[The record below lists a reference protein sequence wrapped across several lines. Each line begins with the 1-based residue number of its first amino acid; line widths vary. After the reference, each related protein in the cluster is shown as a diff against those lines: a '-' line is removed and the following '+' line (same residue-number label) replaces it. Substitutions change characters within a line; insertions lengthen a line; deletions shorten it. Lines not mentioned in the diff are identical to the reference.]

1 MLIDEIKNRIASKIQ
16 DCKIEI
22 IDESHLHAGHKN
34 NVHGSAH
41 FKAVIISEHFE
52 NLNLIERHKKIYAI
66 LGKDMGTTIHA
77 FSMKTFTPDE
87 YNSTFKKQPL
97 E

>member
-1 MLIDEIKNRIASKIQ
+1 MLIDDIKNRIASNIRN
-16 DCKIEI
+16 CKIKI
-22 IDESHLHAGHKN
+22 IDESHMHAGHKN
-34 NVHGSAH
+34 NRQGSAH

-52 NLNLIERHKKIYAI
+52 NLSLIERHKKIYAI
-66 LGKDMGTTIHA
+66 LGSDMGTTIHA

-87 YNSTFKKQPL
+87 YKSIINKQTL